1 MRWDTRPPYLPIEK
15 PVYRSKATVRSGH
28 GTRDWFQIGK
38 GILQDCILSL
48 CLFKFHAEY
57 IIQNARLDKA
67 QAEIKIAWRNI
78 NNLRY
83 AISTTIMADNKEK
96 LKILLWKVKE
106 ESDKADLKL
115 NNQKTMIM
123 ISGPFTSQQIDG
135 KKMKI
140 VTNCILLGSKHLRWG
155 LQP

>member
-1 MRWDTRPPYLPIEK
+1 MLKHLTVWITTNCGKLLMGWDTRPPYLPIEK
-15 PVYRSKATVRSGH
+15 PVYRSKETVRSGH

-38 GILQDCILSL
+38 GILQDCILSP

-83 AISTTIMADNKEK
+83 AISNTIMSDNKDK
-96 LKILLWKVKE
+96 LKILLRKVK
-106 ESDKADLKL
+106 
-115 NNQKTMIM
+115 
-123 ISGPFTSQQIDG
+123 
-135 KKMKI
+135 
-140 VTNCILLGSKHLRWG
+140 
-155 LQP
+155 

>member
-1 MRWDTRPPYLPIEK
+1 MTAKALNYEDHNKLWKILKELGITDHLTCLLGNLYAGQE
-15 PVYRSKATVRSGH
+15 ATVRIGH

-83 AISTTIMADNKEK
+83 AGDNTLMAES
-96 LKILLWKVKE
+96 KE
-106 ESDKADLKL
+106 ELKTL
-115 NNQKTMIM
+115 E
-123 ISGPFTSQQIDG
+123 SQRG
-135 KKMKI
+135 E
-140 VTNCILLGSKHLRWG
+140 
-155 LQP
+155 

>member
-83 AISTTIMADNKEK
+83 AKDTTLMAESEGTKEPFD
-96 LKILLWKVKE
+96 
-106 ESDKADLKL
+106 ESER
-115 NNQKTMIM
+115 
-123 ISGPFTSQQIDG
+123 GE
-135 KKMKI
+135 
-140 VTNCILLGSKHLRWG
+140 
-155 LQP
+155 